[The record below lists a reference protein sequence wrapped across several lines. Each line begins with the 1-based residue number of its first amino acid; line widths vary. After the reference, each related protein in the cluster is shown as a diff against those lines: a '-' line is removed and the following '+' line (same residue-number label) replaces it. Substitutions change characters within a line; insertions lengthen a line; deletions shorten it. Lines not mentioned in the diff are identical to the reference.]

1 MGFTIKPQD
10 QRSNQ
15 SVAIN
20 LTASQF
26 ERVRM
31 TAELLDNST
40 VDYIIGQLIEQGCES
55 EEALRKKLEPKTAER
70 PEPISS
76 KTAKPGKRDEHSPKG
91 EPLAATA

>member
-15 SVAIN
+15 ELI
-20 LTASQF
+20 LTLKASHF
-26 ERVRM
+26 ERLRM
-31 TAELLDNST
+31 TAELLDKST
-40 VDYIIGQLIEQGCES
+40 PDYIVEQLIEQGCES
-55 EEALRKKLEPKTAER
+55 EDALRKKLEPKTAER
-70 PEPISS
+70 PEPISG